1 MSGPWCDLG
10 DAGLLKQ
17 RPRQES
23 PAMRRRRNDEEF
35 LRRLDDLLA
44 VIDPDGVVTGRHP
57 RAGYRRV
64 ES

>member
-1 MSGPWCDLG
+1 
-10 DAGLLKQ
+10 
-17 RPRQES
+17 
-23 PAMRRRRNDEEF
+23 MRRRRNDEEF